1 MQFELEASNR
11 TVLIVYNEESYSD
24 IVEFCGCLQMDLAA
38 PRSTEEAQEIE
49 RRGQLKFGYFT
60 NFVRLR
66 TDLSQFFNE
75 RSKNCNSFTEKSNGL
90 TAYNCRS

>member
-24 IVEFCGCLQMDLAA
+24 IVEFCGCLKMDLAA
-38 PRSTEEAQEIE
+38 PRSIEEAQEIE

-66 TDLSQFFNE
+66 TDLSHFLMRDRKIIILLQ
-75 RSKNCNSFTEKSNGL
+75 RK
-90 TAYNCRS
+90 AMA

>member
-1 MQFELEASNR
+1 
-11 TVLIVYNEESYSD
+11 
-24 IVEFCGCLQMDLAA
+24 MDLAA

-66 TDLSQFFNE
+66 IDSSPTIYLFSPILSKIDKVRFFD
-75 RSKNCNSFTEKSNGL
+75 REKQWLDGL
-90 TAYNCRS
+90 TTVDPDELT

>member
-1 MQFELEASNR
+1 MQFELESSNR
-11 TVLIVYNEESYSD
+11 TVLVVYDEESYSD
-24 IVEFCGCLQMDLAA
+24 IVEFCGCLKMDLAA

-66 TDLSQFFNE
+66 IDLSTVF
-75 RSKNCNSFTEKSNGL
+75 L
-90 TAYNCRS
+90 I